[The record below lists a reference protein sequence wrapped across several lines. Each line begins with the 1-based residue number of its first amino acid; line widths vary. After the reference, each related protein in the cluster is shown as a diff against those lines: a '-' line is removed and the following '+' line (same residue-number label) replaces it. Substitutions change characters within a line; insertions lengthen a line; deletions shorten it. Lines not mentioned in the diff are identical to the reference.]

1 MIDINQV
8 KRGKLMKIF
17 KRISFLLICCSL
29 LAILALFISQIYAKY
44 RTAVSGRAEIAI
56 SRWDIK
62 LNGASIKNNQDISSK
77 ITPVFPGNENIASN
91 VIAPTAEGYFDLNL
105 DYTNV
110 DVSFKYEISI
120 ETSQESAVS
129 DLVITG
135 YSINGGDKITVSD
148 FSTPLTD
155 TISLSDAVRTRSMRI
170 FIMWNDDPDTS
181 SMNNIDDTSS
191 TLQATNSAILNVKI
205 ALTQVV

>member
-1 MIDINQV
+1 M
-8 KRGKLMKIF
+8 
-17 KRISFLLICCSL
+17 
-29 LAILALFISQIYAKY
+29 
-44 RTAVSGRAEIAI
+44 
-56 SRWDIK
+56 
-62 LNGASIKNNQDISSK
+62 DISSK

>member
-1 MIDINQV
+1 MFKD
-8 KRGKLMKIF
+8 KKFKLFIAF
-17 KRISFLLICCSL
+17 
-29 LAILALFISQIYAKY
+29 LALFICISQLKDTYAKY
-44 RTAVSGRAEIAI
+44 LEAKEGNTDFTIANWKI
-56 SRWDIK
+56 VVNDK
-62 LNGASIKNNQDISSK
+62 DISEGSTMSSL
-77 ITPVFPGNENIASN
+77 ITPVYVANQNIASG
-91 VIAPTAEGYFDLNL
+91 VIAPSSEGYFDLNL

-120 ETSQESAVS
+120 ETAQESAVS

>member
-1 MIDINQV
+1 M
-8 KRGKLMKIF
+8 
-17 KRISFLLICCSL
+17 CS
-29 LAILALFISQIYAKY
+29 
-44 RTAVSGRAEIAI
+44 
-56 SRWDIK
+56 
-62 LNGASIKNNQDISSK
+62 
-77 ITPVFPGNENIASN
+77 
-91 VIAPTAEGYFDLNL
+91 
-105 DYTNV
+105 
-110 DVSFKYEISI
+110 
-120 ETSQESAVS
+120 S
-129 DLVITG
+129 DL
-135 YSINGGDKITVSD
+135 GGDKITVSD